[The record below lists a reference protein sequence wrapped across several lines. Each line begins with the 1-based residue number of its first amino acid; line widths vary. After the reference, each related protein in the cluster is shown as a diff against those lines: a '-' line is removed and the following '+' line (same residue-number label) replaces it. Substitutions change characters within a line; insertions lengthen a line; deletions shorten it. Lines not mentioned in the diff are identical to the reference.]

1 MWDLSSPMRDRT
13 RVLCIARQILSHW
26 TTGEITSCAFLHS
39 YMPRLGASLVA
50 QLVKNPPAMP
60 ETSVQFLGQED
71 SPREGIGYPLQYSW
85 VSQVAQTIKI
95 CLQCR
100 RPGFD
105 PWVAKILWRREWK
118 PTLVFLLG
126 ESPWTEEPGGL
137 QSMWS
142 QRVGHDWATKNSTAR
157 YKELL

>member
-1 MWDLSSPMRDRT
+1 MTYENPVFFIPRYVRMW
-13 RVLCIARQILSHW
+13 
-26 TTGEITSCAFLHS
+26 
-39 YMPRLGASLVA
+39 ASLVA

-95 CLQCR
+95 CPQCR
-100 RPGFD
+100 RHGFD

-118 PTLVFLLG
+118 PTLVFVLG

-137 QSMWS
+137 QSMGS
-142 QRVGHDWATKNSTAR
+142 QRVGHD
-157 YKELL
+157 